1 MAAVLQPA
9 SRESLAALTE
19 RLDSWTDSASA
30 RDLTTTADE
39 LFAVARFLD
48 SERSVRRLL
57 ADASSP
63 EDARADL
70 VRRLFGSQLSQPT
83 VDLVSELAR
92 KRWSTARDIVTGAE
106 GLARRT
112 AIAIADRNGSL
123 DEVEDQLFR
132 FGRVVAREPQLAS
145 LLGDAARPVEGRVQL
160 LDSVLGEKVYP
171 VTATL
176 LREAVRLPRSRH
188 LDVVAEELAELAAA
202 RRDRSV
208 AKVRT
213 PVELSSEQETTL
225 AETLGRMY
233 GRTISLQ
240 VELDRSLLGG
250 LVVQVGGEVIDGSV
264 AGRLAAARRSLP
276 S

>member
-132 FGRVVAREPQLAS
+132 FGRIVAREPQLAS

>member
-1 MAAVLQPA
+1 MAKVLQPA
-9 SRESLAALTE
+9 SRDALAALTE
-19 RLDSWTDSASA
+19 RLDAHVDGASA
-30 RDLTTTADE
+30 RDLTTTTDE

-48 SERSVRRLL
+48 GERGIQRLL

-63 EDARADL
+63 EEGRADL
-70 VRRLFGSQLSQPT
+70 VRRLFGQQLSAST
-83 VDLVSELAR
+83 VDLVVELAR
-92 KRWSTARDIVTGAE
+92 KRWSKTRDVVTGAE
-106 GLARRT
+106 VLARQAAVAVAEKT
-112 AIAIADRNGSL
+112 GSL

-132 FGRVVAREPQLAS
+132 FGRILAREPELNSTLA
-145 LLGDAARPVEGRVQL
+145 DTATPVEGRVQL
-160 LDSVLGEKVYP
+160 LDGILGDRVYP

-176 LREAVRLPRSRH
+176 LRESVRLPRGRH

-213 PVELSSEQETTL
+213 PVALTPDQESKL
-225 AETLGRMY
+225 AESLGRMY
-233 GRTISLQ
+233 GRKISLQ
-240 VELDRSLLGG
+240 VELDRNLLGG

>member
-63 EDARADL
+63 EDARVDL

-83 VDLVSELAR
+83 VDLVSELVR

-106 GLARRT
+106 GLARRA

-132 FGRVVAREPQLAS
+132 FGRIVAREPQLAS
-145 LLGDAARPVEGRVQL
+145 LLGDTARPVDGRVQL
-160 LDSVLGEKVYP
+160 LDSVLGDKVYP

-213 PVELSSEQETTL
+213 PVELSSEQETKL

>member
-1 MAAVLQPA
+1 MAVVLQPA

-19 RLDSWTDSASA
+19 RLDSWTDGASA

-48 SERSVRRLL
+48 AERSVRRLL

-70 VRRLFGSQLSQPT
+70 VRRLFGSQLAPAT
-83 VDLVSELAR
+83 VELVSELAR
-92 KRWSTARDIVTGAE
+92 KRWSSPRDIVTGAE

-132 FGRVVAREPQLAS
+132 FGRIVAREPELAS
-145 LLGDAARPVEGRVQL
+145 LLGDTARPAEGRVQL
-160 LDSVLGEKVYP
+160 LDSVLGDKVYP

-176 LREAVRLPRSRH
+176 LREAVRMPRSRH

-213 PVELSSEQETTL
+213 PVELTSEQETTL

>member
-63 EDARADL
+63 EDARVDL

-83 VDLVSELAR
+83 AELVSELVR

-106 GLARRT
+106 GLARRA

-132 FGRVVAREPQLAS
+132 FGRIVAREPQLAS
-145 LLGDAARPVEGRVQL
+145 LLGDTARPVEGRVQL
-160 LDSVLGEKVYP
+160 LDSVLGDKVYP

-176 LREAVRLPRSRH
+176 LREAIRLPRSRH

-213 PVELSSEQETTL
+213 PVELSSEQETKL

>member
-1 MAAVLQPA
+1 MAKVLQPA
-9 SRESLAALTE
+9 SRDALVALTE
-19 RLDSWTDSASA
+19 RLDGYVDGASA

-48 SERSVRRLL
+48 GERAVQRLL
-57 ADASSP
+57 ADSSSP
-63 EDARADL
+63 EEGRADL
-70 VRRLFGSQLSQPT
+70 VRRLFGTQLSQPT

-92 KRWSTARDIVTGAE
+92 KRWSKTRDVVVAAE
-106 GLARRT
+106 ALARQSAVAVAEKT
-112 AIAIADRNGSL
+112 GSL

-132 FGRVVAREPQLAS
+132 FGRILGREPELNGLLA
-145 LLGDAARPVEGRVQL
+145 DTTRPVEGRVQL
-160 LDSVLGEKVYP
+160 LDGVLGDRVFP

-176 LREAVRLPRSRH
+176 LREAVRLPRGRH

-213 PVELSSEQETTL
+213 PVALTPDQESKL
-225 AETLGRMY
+225 EESLGRIY
-233 GRTISLQ
+233 GRKISLQ
-240 VELDRSLLGG
+240 VELDRDLLGG

>member
-19 RLDSWTDSASA
+19 RLDAWTDSASA

-70 VRRLFGSQLSQPT
+70 VGRLFGGQLSQPT

-92 KRWSTARDIVTGAE
+92 KRWSTARDLVTGAE
-106 GLARRT
+106 GLARRA

-132 FGRVVAREPQLAS
+132 FGRIVAREPQLAS
-145 LLGDAARPVEGRVQL
+145 LLGDSARPVEGRVRL

-213 PVELSSEQETTL
+213 PVELSSEQETKL

-264 AGRLAAARRSLP
+264 AGRLATARRSLP

>member
-1 MAAVLQPA
+1 MAKVLQPA
-9 SRESLAALTE
+9 SREALVALTE
-19 RLDSWTDSASA
+19 RLDAYVDGASA
-30 RDLTTTADE
+30 RDLTVCADE
-39 LFAVARFLD
+39 LFAVARFLHG
-48 SERSVRRLL
+48 ERAVQRLL

-63 EDARADL
+63 EEGRADL
-70 VRRLFGSQLSQPT
+70 VRRLFGQQLSQPT
-83 VDLVSELAR
+83 IDLVSELAR
-92 KRWSTARDIVTGAE
+92 KRWSKIRDVVTAAE
-106 GLARRT
+106 TLARQAT
-112 AIAIADRNGSL
+112 VAVAEKTGSL

-132 FGRVVAREPQLAS
+132 FGRILAS
-145 LLGDAARPVEGRVQL
+145 EAQLNSLLADTATPVEGRVQL
-160 LDSVLGEKVYP
+160 LDGLLGDRVYP

-176 LREAVRLPRSRH
+176 LRESVRLPRGRH

-213 PVELSSEQETTL
+213 PVALTPDQESKL
-225 AETLGRMY
+225 VESLGRMY
-233 GRTISLQ
+233 GRKISLQ
-240 VELDRSLLGG
+240 VELDRDLLGG

>member
-1 MAAVLQPA
+1 MAQVLQPA
-9 SRESLAALTE
+9 SRDALAALTE
-19 RLDSWTDSASA
+19 RLDAYVDGASA
-30 RDLTTTADE
+30 RDLTATADE

-48 SERSVRRLL
+48 GERAIQRLL
-57 ADASSP
+57 ADSASP
-63 EDARADL
+63 EEVRADL
-70 VRRLFGSQLSQPT
+70 VRRLFGGQLSQST
-83 VDLVSELAR
+83 VDLVIELVRSRWSKTRDLVTATEVLAR
-92 KRWSTARDIVTGAE
+92 QA
-106 GLARRT
+106 
-112 AIAIADRNGSL
+112 AIAIADKNGSL

-132 FGRVVAREPQLAS
+132 FGRILGREPELNTLLA
-145 LLGDAARPVEGRVQL
+145 DTARPVQGRVQL
-160 LDSVLGEKVYP
+160 LDSVLGDRVYP

-176 LREAVRLPRSRH
+176 LREAVRLPRGRH
-188 LDVVAEELAELAAA
+188 LEVVAEELSELAAA

-213 PVELSSEQETTL
+213 PVALTPDQESKL
-225 AETLGRMY
+225 AESLGRIY

-240 VELDRSLLGG
+240 VELDPDLLGG

>member
-63 EDARADL
+63 EDARVDL

-83 VDLVSELAR
+83 VDLVSELVR

-106 GLARRT
+106 GLARRA

-132 FGRVVAREPQLAS
+132 FGRIVAREPQLAS
-145 LLGDAARPVEGRVQL
+145 LLGDTARPVEGRVQL
-160 LDSVLGEKVYP
+160 LDSVLGDKVYP

-176 LREAVRLPRSRH
+176 LREAIRLPRSRH

-213 PVELSSEQETTL
+213 PVELSSEQETKL

>member
-83 VDLVSELAR
+83 VDLVSELAG
-92 KRWSTARDIVTGAE
+92 KRWSTPRDIVTGAE

>member
-83 VDLVSELAR
+83 VDLVSELAG
-92 KRWSTARDIVTGAE
+92 KRWSTPRDIVTGAE

-132 FGRVVAREPQLAS
+132 FGRIVAREPQLAS

-250 LVVQVGGEVIDGSV
+250 LVVQVGGEIIDGSV

>member
-9 SRESLAALTE
+9 SRESLAVLTE

-63 EDARADL
+63 EDSRVDL

-83 VDLVSELAR
+83 VDLVSELVR

-106 GLARRT
+106 GLARRA

-132 FGRVVAREPQLAS
+132 FGRIVAREPELAG
-145 LLGDAARPVEGRVQL
+145 LLGDSARPVEGRVQL

-176 LREAVRLPRSRH
+176 LRESVRLPRGRH

-213 PVELSSEQETTL
+213 PVELSSEQETRL

-264 AGRLAAARRSLP
+264 AGRLATARRSLP

>member
-9 SRESLAALTE
+9 SRDALAALTE
-19 RLDSWTDSASA
+19 RLDAYVDGASA
-30 RDLTTTADE
+30 REVTATADE

-48 SERSVRRLL
+48 GERAIRRLL
-57 ADASSP
+57 ADAASP
-63 EDARADL
+63 EESRADL
-70 VRRLFGSQLSQPT
+70 VRRLFGGQLSQPT
-83 VDLVSELAR
+83 VDLVAELAR
-92 KRWSTARDIVTGAE
+92 QRWSRPRDVATAAE
-106 GLARRT
+106 SLARQAT
-112 AIAIADRNGSL
+112 VAIAEKTGSL

-132 FGRVVAREPQLAS
+132 FGRILAREPQLNG
-145 LLGDAARPVEGRVQL
+145 LLADTTKPVEGRIRL
-160 LDSVLGEKVYP
+160 LDGILGDKVYP

-176 LREAVRLPRSRH
+176 QREAVRLPRGRQ
-188 LDVVAEELAELAAA
+188 LDALAEELAELAAA

-213 PVELSSEQETTL
+213 PVELTPDQAAALEN
-225 AETLGRMY
+225 TLGRIY
-233 GRTISLQ
+233 GRKISLQ
-240 VELDRSLLGG
+240 VELDRDLLGG

>member
-1 MAAVLQPA
+1 MAKVLQPA
-9 SRESLAALTE
+9 SRDALAALTE
-19 RLDSWTDSASA
+19 RLDGYVDGASA

-48 SERSVRRLL
+48 GERSVRRLL
-57 ADASSP
+57 ADSSSP
-63 EDARADL
+63 EETRADL
-70 VRRLFGSQLSQPT
+70 VRRLFGTQLTQPT
-83 VDLVSELAR
+83 VDLVVELVRARWSKTGDLVVGAEALAR
-92 KRWSTARDIVTGAE
+92 QAAVAVAE
-106 GLARRT
+106 KT
-112 AIAIADRNGSL
+112 GSL

-132 FGRVVAREPQLAS
+132 FGRILGRESELNGLLA
-145 LLGDAARPVEGRVQL
+145 DTTTPVEGRVRL
-160 LDSVLGEKVYP
+160 LDGVLGDRVYP

-176 LREAVRLPRSRH
+176 LREAVRLPRGRH

-213 PVELSSEQETTL
+213 PVALTPDQESKL
-225 AETLGRMY
+225 EESLGRIY

-240 VELDRSLLGG
+240 VELDRDLLGG

>member
-1 MAAVLQPA
+1 MATVLQPA
-9 SRESLAALTE
+9 SRDALVALTE
-19 RLDSWTDSASA
+19 RLDGYVDGASA

-48 SERSVRRLL
+48 GERAVQRLL
-57 ADASSP
+57 ADSASP
-63 EDARADL
+63 EEARADL
-70 VRRLFGSQLSQPT
+70 VRHLFGAQLSQPT
-83 VDLVSELAR
+83 VDLVSELVR
-92 KRWSTARDIVTGAE
+92 KRWSKTRDVVVAAE
-106 GLARRT
+106 ALARQAAVAVAEKT
-112 AIAIADRNGSL
+112 GSL

-132 FGRVVAREPQLAS
+132 FGRILGREPELNGLLA
-145 LLGDAARPVEGRVQL
+145 DTTRPVEGRVQL
-160 LDSVLGEKVYP
+160 LDGVLGDRVFP

-176 LREAVRLPRSRH
+176 LREAVRLPRGRH
-188 LDVVAEELAELAAA
+188 LDVVGEELAELAAA

-213 PVELSSEQETTL
+213 PVALTPDQESKL
-225 AETLGRMY
+225 EESLGRIY
-233 GRTISLQ
+233 GRKISLQ
-240 VELDRSLLGG
+240 VELDRDLLGG

>member
-70 VRRLFGSQLSQPT
+70 VRRLFWSQLSQPT
-83 VDLVSELAR
+83 VDLVSELAG
-92 KRWSTARDIVTGAE
+92 KRWSTPRDIVTGAE

-132 FGRVVAREPQLAS
+132 FGRIVAREPQLAS

>member
-1 MAAVLQPA
+1 MATVLQPA
-9 SRESLAALTE
+9 SREALAALTE
-19 RLDSWTDSASA
+19 RLDAHADGASA

-48 SERSVRRLL
+48 GERAIQRLL

-63 EDARADL
+63 EETRVDL
-70 VRRLFGSQLSQPT
+70 VNRLLGNQLSQPT
-83 VDLVSELAR
+83 VELVSELAR
-92 KRWSTARDIVTGAE
+92 KRWSKTSDVVTAAE
-106 GLARRT
+106 TLARLAAVAVAEKT
-112 AIAIADRNGSL
+112 SSL

-132 FGRVVAREPQLAS
+132 FGRILGREPQLNS
-145 LLGDAARPVEGRVQL
+145 LLADTTKPVEGRLRL
-160 LDSVLGEKVYP
+160 LDEVLGDRVYP

-176 LREAVRLPRSRH
+176 LREAVRLPRGRH
-188 LDVVAEELAELAAA
+188 LDVVAEQLAELAAA
-202 RRDRSV
+202 RRNRSV

-213 PVELSSEQETTL
+213 PVELTSEQEAKL
-225 AETLGRMY
+225 EDTLGRIY
-233 GRTISLQ
+233 GRKISLQ
-240 VELDRSLLGG
+240 VELDRNLLGG

>member
-63 EDARADL
+63 EDARVDL
-70 VRRLFGSQLSQPT
+70 ARRLFGSQLSQPT
-83 VDLVSELAR
+83 AELVSELVR

-106 GLARRT
+106 GLARRA

-132 FGRVVAREPQLAS
+132 FGRIVAREPQLAS
-145 LLGDAARPVEGRVQL
+145 LLGDTARPVEGRVQL
-160 LDSVLGEKVYP
+160 LDSVLGDKVYP

-176 LREAVRLPRSRH
+176 LREAIRLPRSRH

-213 PVELSSEQETTL
+213 PVELSSEQETKL

>member
-57 ADASSP
+57 ADAASP

-70 VRRLFGSQLSQPT
+70 VRRLFGSQLAQPT

-92 KRWSTARDIVTGAE
+92 KRWSTARDIVTGVE

-132 FGRVVAREPQLAS
+132 FGRVVAREPELAS
-145 LLGDAARPVEGRVQL
+145 LLGDTARPVEGRVQL

-213 PVELSSEQETTL
+213 PVELSSEQETKL

>member
-1 MAAVLQPA
+1 MAKVLQPA
-9 SRESLAALTE
+9 SREALVALTE
-19 RLDSWTDSASA
+19 RLDAYVDGASA
-30 RDLTTTADE
+30 RDLTVCADE
-39 LFAVARFLD
+39 LFAVARFLHG
-48 SERSVRRLL
+48 ERAVQRLL

-63 EDARADL
+63 EEGRADL
-70 VRRLFGSQLSQPT
+70 VRRLFGQQLSEPT
-83 VDLVSELAR
+83 IDLVSELAR
-92 KRWSTARDIVTGAE
+92 KRWSKIRDVVTAAE
-106 GLARRT
+106 TLARQAT
-112 AIAIADRNGSL
+112 VAVAEKTGSL

-132 FGRVVAREPQLAS
+132 FGRILAS
-145 LLGDAARPVEGRVQL
+145 ESQLNSLLADTATPVEGRVQL
-160 LDSVLGEKVYP
+160 LDGLLGDRVYP

-176 LREAVRLPRSRH
+176 LRESVRLPRGRH

-213 PVELSSEQETTL
+213 PVALTPDQESKL
-225 AETLGRMY
+225 VESLGRMY
-233 GRTISLQ
+233 GRKISLQ
-240 VELDRSLLGG
+240 VELDRDLLGG

>member
-63 EDARADL
+63 EDARVDL

-83 VDLVSELAR
+83 VDLVSELVR

-106 GLARRT
+106 GLARRA

-132 FGRVVAREPQLAS
+132 FGRIVAREPQLAS
-145 LLGDAARPVEGRVQL
+145 LLGDTARPVEGRVQL
-160 LDSVLGEKVYP
+160 LDSVLGDKVYP

-213 PVELSSEQETTL
+213 PVELSSEQETKL

>member
-132 FGRVVAREPQLAS
+132 FGRIVAREPQLAS

-213 PVELSSEQETTL
+213 PVELSSEQETKL
-225 AETLGRMY
+225 AETLGRIY

>member
-1 MAAVLQPA
+1 MAQVLQPA
-9 SRESLAALTE
+9 SRDALAALTE
-19 RLDSWTDSASA
+19 RLDAYVDGASA
-30 RDLTTTADE
+30 RDLTATADE

-48 SERSVRRLL
+48 GERAIQRLL
-57 ADASSP
+57 ADSASP
-63 EDARADL
+63 EEVRADL
-70 VRRLFGSQLSQPT
+70 VRRLFGGQLSQST
-83 VDLVSELAR
+83 VDLVIELVRSRWSKNRDLVTATEVLAR
-92 KRWSTARDIVTGAE
+92 QA
-106 GLARRT
+106 
-112 AIAIADRNGSL
+112 AIAIADKNGSL

-132 FGRVVAREPQLAS
+132 FGRILGREPELNTLLA
-145 LLGDAARPVEGRVQL
+145 DTARPVQGRVQL
-160 LDSVLGEKVYP
+160 LDSVLGDRVYP

-176 LREAVRLPRSRH
+176 LREAVRLPRGRH
-188 LDVVAEELAELAAA
+188 LEVVAEELSELAAA

-213 PVELSSEQETTL
+213 PVALTPDQESKL
-225 AETLGRMY
+225 AESLGRIY

-240 VELDRSLLGG
+240 VELDPDLLGG

>member
-92 KRWSTARDIVTGAE
+92 KRWSKARDIVTGAE

-132 FGRVVAREPQLAS
+132 FGRIVAREPQLAS
-145 LLGDAARPVEGRVQL
+145 LLGDGARPVEGRVQL

-213 PVELSSEQETTL
+213 PVELSSEQETKL

>member
-83 VDLVSELAR
+83 VDLVSELAG
-92 KRWSTARDIVTGAE
+92 KRWSTPRDIVTGAE

-132 FGRVVAREPQLAS
+132 FGRIVAREPQLAS

>member
-1 MAAVLQPA
+1 MAKVLQPA
-9 SRESLAALTE
+9 SRDALAALTE
-19 RLDSWTDSASA
+19 RLDAHVDGASA
-30 RDLTTTADE
+30 RDLTTTTDE

-48 SERSVRRLL
+48 GERGIQRLL

-63 EDARADL
+63 EEGRADL
-70 VRRLFGSQLSQPT
+70 VRRLFGQQLSAST
-83 VDLVSELAR
+83 VDLVVELAR
-92 KRWSTARDIVTGAE
+92 KRWSKIRDVVTAVET
-106 GLARRT
+106 LARQAT
-112 AIAIADRNGSL
+112 VAVAEKTGSL
-123 DEVEDQLFR
+123 DDVEDQLFR
-132 FGRVVAREPQLAS
+132 FGRILAS
-145 LLGDAARPVEGRVQL
+145 ESQLNSLLTDTATPVEGRVQL
-160 LDSVLGEKVYP
+160 LDGLLGDRVYP

-176 LREAVRLPRSRH
+176 LRESVRLPRGRH

-213 PVELSSEQETTL
+213 PVALTPDQESKL
-225 AETLGRMY
+225 AESLGRMY
-233 GRTISLQ
+233 GRKISLQ
-240 VELDRSLLGG
+240 VELDRDLLGG

>member
-1 MAAVLQPA
+1 MTVVLQPA
-9 SRESLAALTE
+9 SRESLSALNE
-19 RLDSWTDSASA
+19 QLDAYADGASA

-39 LFAVARFLD
+39 LFAVAGFLD
-48 SERSVRRLL
+48 AERGVRRLI
-57 ADASSP
+57 ADSASP

-70 VRRLFGSQLSQPT
+70 VRRLFGSKLSAST
-83 VDLVSELAR
+83 VELVSALAR
-92 KRWSTARDIVTGAE
+92 KRWSKTRDVVSAAE
-106 GLARRT
+106 AIARRT
-112 AIAIADRNGSL
+112 AIAVADKNGSL

-132 FGRVVAREPQLAS
+132 FGRVVAREPELAT
-145 LLGDAARPVEGRVQL
+145 LLGDTARPVEGRVQL
-160 LDSVLGEKVYP
+160 LDSVLGDKVYP
-171 VTATL
+171 VTAGL
-176 LREAVRLPRSRH
+176 LREAVRLPRGRH

-213 PVELSSEQETTL
+213 PVALTPDQESRL
-225 AETLGRMY
+225 ADTLGRIY

-240 VELDRSLLGG
+240 VELDQNLLGG

>member
-63 EDARADL
+63 EDARVDL

-83 VDLVSELAR
+83 AELVSELVR

-106 GLARRT
+106 GLARRA

-132 FGRVVAREPQLAS
+132 FGRIVAREPQLAS
-145 LLGDAARPVEGRVQL
+145 LLGDTARPVEGRVQL
-160 LDSVLGEKVYP
+160 LDSVLGDKVYP

-213 PVELSSEQETTL
+213 PVELSSEQETKL

-264 AGRLAAARRSLP
+264 AARLAAARRSLP

>member
-48 SERSVRRLL
+48 FERSVRRLL

-83 VDLVSELAR
+83 VDLVSELAG
-92 KRWSTARDIVTGAE
+92 KRWSTPRDIVTGAE

-171 VTATL
+171 VTAAL

>member
-1 MAAVLQPA
+1 MASVLQPA
-9 SRESLAALTE
+9 SRDALAALTG
-19 RLDSWTDSASA
+19 RLDTYVDGASA

-48 SERSVRRLL
+48 GERAIQRLL
-57 ADASSP
+57 GDPASP

-70 VRRLFGSQLSQPT
+70 VRRLFGSQLSEAT

-92 KRWSTARDIVTGAE
+92 RRWSKTRDVVTAAE
-106 GLARRT
+106 TLARQAT
-112 AIAIADRNGSL
+112 IAVAEKTGSL

-132 FGRVVAREPQLAS
+132 FGRILGREPRLNS
-145 LLGDAARPVEGRVQL
+145 LLADTATPVQGRVEL
-160 LDSVLGEKVYP
+160 LDGVLGDRVYP

-176 LREAVRLPRSRH
+176 LRESVRLPRGRH

-213 PVELSSEQETTL
+213 PVALTPDQESGL
-225 AETLGRMY
+225 ANTLGRIY
-233 GRTISLQ
+233 GRKISLQ
-240 VELDRSLLGG
+240 VELDRDLLGG